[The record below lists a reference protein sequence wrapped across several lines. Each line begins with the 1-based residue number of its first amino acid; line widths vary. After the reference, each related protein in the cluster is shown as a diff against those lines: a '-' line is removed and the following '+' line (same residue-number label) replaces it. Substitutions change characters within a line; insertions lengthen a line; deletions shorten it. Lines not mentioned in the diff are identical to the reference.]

1 MKTLT
6 MNSIPTK
13 NVTIKSVIRPIAELF
28 SSVMGEPI
36 NSRQTLCI
44 LHAMLAGFVVIFSL
58 AVPMLFRVLAMVWFW
73 LTLQQ
78 CKKAGLGE

>member
-1 MKTLT
+1 MKTLSMT
-6 MNSIPTK
+6 PASTK
-13 NVTIKSVIRPIAELF
+13 HVTLTAVIRPIAELF

-58 AVPMLFRVLAMVWFW
+58 AVPMLFRVLAMAWFW
-73 LTLQQ
+73 ITLQQ
-78 CKKAGLGE
+78 CKNAGLGD

>member
-1 MKTLT
+1 MKTLSMT
-6 MNSIPTK
+6 PASTK
-13 NVTIKSVIRPIAELF
+13 HVTLDSVIRPISELF

-58 AVPMLFRVLAMVWFW
+58 AVPMLFRVLAMAWFW
-73 LTLQQ
+73 TTLHQ
-78 CKKAGLGE
+78 CKNAGLGD